1 MKNRANR
8 NTYSQMQRFA
18 DVTKQLIM
26 MGNIGR
32 AKQCMNIAENI
43 FRTGNSEIK
52 NAITNVYI
60 YSVST
65 FLELH
70 KCSIRNLFPEFLKSE
85 YQKQVRASGI

>member
-1 MKNRANR
+1 
-8 NTYSQMQRFA
+8 MQRFA

-43 FRTGNSEIK
+43 LRTGNSEIK

>member
-43 FRTGNSEIK
+43 LRTGIQK
-52 NAITNVYI
+52 
-60 YSVST
+60 
-65 FLELH
+65 
-70 KCSIRNLFPEFLKSE
+70 LKTL
-85 YQKQVRASGI
+85 